1 MLAAKGA
8 LASDVATL
16 MKNISN
22 NTDTWEDYAHVGAD
36 DLKICPASDLKFQVA
51 KFKILIIDFNFKARR
66 HFKFYNIKSSHF
78 QILKLKIP
86 AF

>member
-22 NTDTWEDYAHVGAD
+22 NTDTREDYAHVGAD
-36 DLKICPASDLKFQVA
+36 DLKVYPASDLKFQVSR
-51 KFKILIIDFNFKARR
+51 FGISIIDFNFKARQ
-66 HFKFYNIKSSHF
+66 HLKFYNIKSSHF
-78 QILKLKIP
+78 RILKLKIL